1 MRIALRVLG
10 LPVFMIGTLLGT
22 TVHAQQLP
30 AIIPLTSSSNTNSVS
45 SVTSGNYNAT
55 CLSITAPDR
64 LRVGQAFTAEVSVRN
79 TGSTKWSGK
88 RMFKMT
94 ADHPRW
100 NIMSESIGKRSI
112 APSAIANFSLSGIA
126 PATSGTYTLVTLMA
140 YQGSG
145 FGNVCQKTIT
155 IEGGFTSSSSSSA
168 YGADLSITAT
178 PPSAIVRGTTGQIS
192 IVVRN
197 NGPQT
202 SNGTYAIVTLP
213 SGVSAPT
220 TGMPSGC
227 SADAAHIMCALGSIS
242 IGQTRTVSVPV
253 TAPAI
258 AACSPQGTTFAL
270 QTFGQQA
277 DPQSDGNRIS
287 VSTTLTCPSA
297 ATADYSIAITG
308 PTTAINRGGS
318 VNYAV
323 TSRVTD
329 TTAQVPNTTLTLT
342 NVPGLQFNVGRSSS
356 ECRLTNATTV
366 TCDLQNMTVNV
377 SRTLQISFDAAANLD
392 CATVVNATAVISS
405 PITDTNQTNNTAP
418 STTVAVN
425 CPAPTTANVSIS
437 GIATP
442 DVTYGNQASYILT
455 IQNAGPAAVSQ
466 ASVRMNVG
474 SALTFVA
481 NGSTSGCA
489 MNGTSVECTNIA
501 LAVNESKSIT
511 LRFATPAA
519 TATCANSTISTQ
531 AQITVTGVTDP
542 ELTNNT
548 SGALS
553 TIIRCPAAIGVG
565 TLTVTKDTVPVRS
578 QQLLAGNVET
588 VGRLRLKAER
598 ENISINS
605 LVLTLGAGARSV
617 ESLELYTIGSTTP
630 IAVARVAGCLNNPVP
645 TTSYCATFTAE
656 NPLTVSWQNGDTT
669 LLIKARIK
677 SDENGG
683 RPGDAVQVTLRGTST
698 NPVVTAQGVTSGIPL
713 AQNNGSGTSEGEIFI
728 GQNNATQAN
737 QDILLESHTVTLS
750 HIGSIVGDPTAVT
763 NSSIPVGADR
773 TIGRF
778 RLGARIHTNTKN
790 GLNKM
795 RLDTVIFT
803 VLNENV
809 AIQGPLQVYNAT
821 TNTAA
826 QNCTALDSNG
836 QTLATIP
843 TGTFYVR
850 CELQDTITIDANAT
864 VDIAVRGTITNPKIN
879 STSTSRLRVSL
890 DQFAD
895 ATKTQLG
902 VNQSH
907 MQWTDLDNGTDT
919 TATYYWMDWSEPV
932 IQGPTLID

>member
-1 MRIALRVLG
+1 MRISLRVLG
-10 LPVFMIGTLLGT
+10 LPMLAVVSLLGT
-22 TVHAQQLP
+22 TAHAQQLP
-30 AIIPLTSSSNTNSVS
+30 SIIPLSSSSSSTVS
-45 SVTSGNYNAT
+45 TTTVGNYNAT
-55 CLSITAPDR
+55 CLSISAPDR
-64 LRVGQAFTAEVSVRN
+64 LRAGQAFTADVSVRN
-79 TGSTKWSGK
+79 SGSSKWSGK

-100 NIMSESIGKRSI
+100 NMMSESIGKKNI

-126 PATSGTYTLVTLMA
+126 PATSGTYTLVTRMA

-155 IEGGFTSSSSSSA
+155 IEGGLTSSSSSSA

-178 PPSAIVRGTTGQIS
+178 PPGTIVRGTTGQIS
-192 IVVRN
+192 VVVRN
-197 NGPQT
+197 NGPET

-213 SGVSAPT
+213 SGVTAPA

-242 IGQTRTVSVPV
+242 IGQTRTISVPV

-258 AACSPQGTTFAL
+258 AACTPQGTTFAL

-287 VSTTLTCPSA
+287 VSTTLTCPTA
-297 ATADYSIAITG
+297 ATADYSVAITG

-318 VNYAV
+318 VSYAV
-323 TSRVTD
+323 TSRITD
-329 TTAQVPNTTLTLT
+329 TTAQVPNTTLTFT
-342 NVPGLQFNVGRSSS
+342 NVHGLQFNAGRSSA

-366 TCDLQNMTVNV
+366 TCDLQNMVVNV
-377 SRTLQISFDAAANLD
+377 SRAYQVSFDAPQNLD
-392 CATVVNATAVISS
+392 CATVINATAVITS
-405 PITDTNQTNNTAP
+405 PITDTNLTNNTAP

-425 CPAPTTANVSIS
+425 CPAPTTANVGIS

-442 DVTYGNQASYILT
+442 DVTYGNQANYILT
-455 IQNAGPAAVSQ
+455 VQNAGPAAVTQ

-489 MNGTSVECTNIA
+489 MNGTNVECSNIA

-519 TATCANSTISTQ
+519 TATCTNSTISTQ
-531 AQITVTGVTDP
+531 AQITVAGVTDP

-548 SGALS
+548 TGALS
-553 TIIRCPAAIGVG
+553 TIIRCPAAMGVG
-565 TLTVTKDTVPVRS
+565 TLTITKDSTPVRT

-630 IAVARVAGCLNNPVP
+630 ITAARVASCLNNPVP
-645 TTSYCATFTAE
+645 ATSFCATFTAE
-656 NPLTVSWQNGDTT
+656 NPLTVSWQSGDTT
-669 LLIKARIK
+669 LLIKARMK

-683 RPGDAVQVTLRGTST
+683 RPGDAVQVTLRGSSANT
-698 NPVVTAQGVTSGIPL
+698 VVTAQGVTSGIPL
-713 AQNNGSGTSEGEIFI
+713 AMNNGTGTTEGEVLI
-728 GQNNATQAN
+728 GQTSGSQPNV
-737 QDILLESHTVTLS
+737 DVSLESHTVTLS
-750 HIGSIVGDPTAVT
+750 HISSIVGDPTAVT

-773 TIGRF
+773 TVGRF
-778 RLGARIHTNTKN
+778 RLVARSHINSKN

-809 AIQGPLQVYNAT
+809 AIQGPLQALNVT
-821 TNTAA
+821 DNTLA

-836 QTLATIP
+836 QALATIP

-850 CELQDTITIDANAT
+850 CELQNTVTIDANAT
-864 VDIAVRGTITNPKIN
+864 VDIALRGTITNPKIN

-890 DQFAD
+890 DQFTD
-895 ATKTQLG
+895 ATKTQVG

-919 TATYYWMDWSEPV
+919 TATYYWMDWPEPA

>member
-1 MRIALRVLG
+1 MRFTLRVLG
-10 LPVFMIGTLLGT
+10 LPVLVIGTLLSNT
-22 TVHAQQLP
+22 AEAQQLP
-30 AIIPLTSSSNTNSVS
+30 SIIPLNSSTTTVS
-45 SVTSGNYNAT
+45 SGVTGNYNAT

-100 NIMSESIGKRSI
+100 NMMSESIGKRSI

-126 PATSGTYTLVTLMA
+126 PATSGTYTLVTRMA

-178 PPSAIVRGTTGQIS
+178 PPNAIVRGTTGQIS

-197 NGPQT
+197 DGPQT
-202 SNGTYAIVTLP
+202 SNGTYAVISLPGGVT
-213 SGVSAPT
+213 APT
-220 TGMPSGC
+220 TGLPSGC
-227 SADAAHIMCALGSIS
+227 SADAAHIMCALGSIN

-277 DPQSDGNRIS
+277 DPKSDGNRIS
-287 VSTTLTCPSA
+287 VGTTLTCPTT
-297 ATADYSIAITG
+297 TAIDYSVAITG
-308 PTTAINRGGS
+308 PTAAVQRGNS
-318 VNYAV
+318 ATYVV
-323 TSRVTD
+323 TSRATG
-329 TTAQVPNTTLTLT
+329 TTGSVPT
-342 NVPGLQFNVGRSSS
+342 
-356 ECRLTNATTV
+356 TTV
-366 TCDLQNMTVNV
+366 TLTHVAGLLYNAGLSSSACRSTSTSTIVCDVQNLTANIDHTHQIVFTVP
-377 SRTLQISFDAAANLD
+377 ANIACD
-392 CATVVNATAVISS
+392 TVLNATALIGNLITTDANQSNNAASS
-405 PITDTNQTNNTAP
+405 TSVSVQ
-418 STTVAVN
+418 
-425 CPAPTTANVSIS
+425 CPAPTTANVGIS

-442 DVTYGNQASYILT
+442 DVTYGNQANYILT
-455 IQNAGPAAVSQ
+455 IQNAGPAATTQ

-474 SALTFVA
+474 SALTFVS
-481 NGSTSGCA
+481 NGSTNGCA
-489 MNGTSVECTNIA
+489 MNGTNVECTNIA

-511 LRFATPAA
+511 LRFATLAA

-548 SGALS
+548 TGALS
-553 TIIRCPAAIGVG
+553 TIIRCPAAMGVG
-565 TLTVTKDTVPVRS
+565 TLTITKDSTPVHT

-617 ESLELYTIGSTTP
+617 DRLELYTVGSTTP
-630 IAVARVAGCLNNPVP
+630 LASASVAGCLNNPVP

-656 NPLTVSWQNGDTT
+656 NPLTVSWQTGDTT

-683 RPGDAVQVTLRGTST
+683 RPGDTVQITLRGSSANT
-698 NPVVTAQGVTSGIPL
+698 VVTAQGVTSGIPL
-713 AQNNGSGTSEGEIFI
+713 AMNNGTGTTEGEVLI
-728 GQNNATQAN
+728 GQTSGSQPNA
-737 QDILLESHTVTLS
+737 DISLESHTVTLS

-773 TIGRF
+773 TIGSF
-778 RLGARIHTNTKN
+778 RLGTRIHTNTKN

-826 QNCTALDSNG
+826 QNCTALDNNG

-850 CELQDTITIDANAT
+850 CELQDTFTIDANAT
-864 VDIAVRGTITNPKIN
+864 VDIALRGTITNPKIN

-890 DQFAD
+890 DQFTD